1 MNSLMNSQSTITRKR
16 TKANRRDESALV
28 RTARLANAVA
38 FANYIIST
46 AKNAPAETVRRR
58 EIYQATVMLGGLLFE
73 VTKLLDE
80 LAPIYGMRPFY
91 SDLLVFRAVM
101 RRFDDILAEYSFSSG
116 YHHESAARATEEA
129 LGKQQL
135 DLCSIAAS
143 CDLNAEF
150 GTFFGAAFAF
160 DTNSLVAALA
170 KTHGREE
177 LFEFACMEMPHM
189 AERFL
194 TGANRFI
201 DGLTGKLMMR
211 RTRSK

>member
-58 EIYQATVMLGGLLFE
+58 QIYQATFMLGGLMFE

-91 SDLLVFRAVM
+91 
-101 RRFDDILAEYSFSSG
+101 
-116 YHHESAARATEEA
+116 
-129 LGKQQL
+129 
-135 DLCSIAAS
+135 
-143 CDLNAEF
+143 
-150 GTFFGAAFAF
+150 
-160 DTNSLVAALA
+160 
-170 KTHGREE
+170 
-177 LFEFACMEMPHM
+177 
-189 AERFL
+189 
-194 TGANRFI
+194 
-201 DGLTGKLMMR
+201 
-211 RTRSK
+211 